1 MKDLQEILR
10 EKEQTVKRLEKEI
23 ESIRIVLGI
32 LDEEE
37 LHMAMSMAVEA
48 PVPAEKPAPSVA
60 KEGSRTEYA
69 APSQNRIPP
78 AAAPFTAT
86 ANASAASPDLRK
98 PSPRNWP

>member
-10 EKEQTVKRLEKEI
+10 EKEQAVKRLEKEI

-37 LHMAMSMAVEA
+37 LQMAMSMAVEA
-48 PVPAEKPAPSVA
+48 PVPAIHPTPQTA
-60 KEGSRTEYA
+60 KESAGRTEYA

-78 AAAPFTAT
+78 VAAPFTANAT
-86 ANASAASPDLRK
+86 AKSTGTEPRK
-98 PSPRNWP
+98 PA